1 MGLDMYLKGSR
12 YISTWKEGD
21 KELGEKIAQL
31 VGQEGSFVNT
41 VEIEVGYWRKANAI
55 HQWFVKNVQ
64 DGKDDCKTYWVPQE
78 KLRELQSVC
87 NQVLAD
93 PTLAPSLLP
102 TQSGFF
108 FGDTQYD
115 EWYLEN
121 LEITLQN
128 IQKALSLPDE
138 WELSYHSS
146 W

>member
-12 YISTWKEGD
+12 WISSWKEGD

-31 VGQEGSFVNT
+31 VGQEKSFVDT

-55 HQWFVKNVQ
+55 HQWFVKNIQ
-64 DGKDDCKTYWVPQE
+64 DDVDDCKNYWVSRE
-78 KLRELQSVC
+78 ELRELQNVC

-102 TQSGFF
+102 TQGGFF

-128 IQKALSLPDE
+128 IQKALSLSDE
-138 WELSYHSS
+138 WQLYYHSS

>member
-12 YISTWKEGD
+12 WISSWKEGD

-31 VGQEGSFVNT
+31 VGQERSFVDT

-55 HQWFVKNVQ
+55 HQWFVKNIQ
-64 DGKDDCKTYWVPQE
+64 DDVDDCKNYWVSRE
-78 KLRELQSVC
+78 ELRELQNVC

-102 TQSGFF
+102 TQGGFF

-128 IQKALSLPDE
+128 IQKALSLSDE
-138 WELSYHSS
+138 WQMYYHSS

>member
-12 YISTWKEGD
+12 WISTWKEGD
-21 KELGEKIAQL
+21 KELGKKIAQL
-31 VGQEGSFVNT
+31 VGQEGSFVDT

-64 DGKDDCKTYWVPQE
+64 DGEDDCKTYWVPQE
-78 KLRELQSVC
+78 KLRELQNVC

-102 TQSGFF
+102 TQGGFF

-128 IQKALSLPDE
+128 IQKALSLSDE
-138 WELSYHSS
+138 WQMYYHSS